1 MPLISTARQGRRPA
15 LRAAVGHCIAESPRS
30 RPSPKEMTRSQ
41 TGRVKSVCAAL
52 PVSAVLLLLLGSTT
66 VQAGPQPHR
75 LRVESST
82 TGEIALDARTVT
94 IDDTLHAIASE
105 AGFDVLIEPGIQR
118 PPVNMAVSMAP
129 IEDVLRQILRGRNYA
144 LVYDADDASLSR
156 VIVLRPPA
164 MRRPVAFRRS
174 TR

>member
-1 MPLISTARQGRRPA
+1 
-15 LRAAVGHCIAESPRS
+15 
-30 RPSPKEMTRSQ
+30 
-41 TGRVKSVCAAL
+41 
-52 PVSAVLLLLLGSTT
+52 
-66 VQAGPQPHR
+66 